1 MRFLKMN
8 KREKENDRYENIVSI
23 VKETEKAIQI
33 KVETFKKG
41 EPFDERLEWLPKSA
55 IFIKDDWL
63 GIEEWLAGEKGLEW
77 AKAIV
82 CNLDDEKLLAKK
94 GWKLIQLTGEQRLVL
109 LEEGL
114 AILQ

>member
-1 MRFLKMN
+1 MPGEDMGCETCVLLQQIFQKDKGRNSKGF
-8 KREKENDRYENIVSI
+8 VS
-23 VKETEKAIQI
+23 VKNVI
-33 KVETFKKG
+33 

-55 IFIKDDWL
+55 ILIKDDWL
-63 GIEEWLAGEKGLEW
+63 GIDDWLTYEKDLIW

-82 CNLDDEKLLAKK
+82 CNLDGDKLLARK
-94 GWKLIQLTGEQRLVL
+94 GWKLMQLTGEQRLVL

>member
-8 KREKENDRYENIVSI
+8 KREKENERYENIISV

-55 IFIKDDWL
+55 ILIKDDWL
-63 GIEEWLAGEKGLEW
+63 GIDDWLAYEKDLTW

-82 CNLDDEKLLAKK
+82 CNLDNEKLLARK
-94 GWKLIQLTGEQRLVL
+94 GWKLMQLTGEQRLVL

>member
-1 MRFLKMN
+1 MEYKGCILLWKVYGKDKGRNSKGF
-8 KREKENDRYENIVSI
+8 VS
-23 VKETEKAIQI
+23 VKNVI
-33 KVETFKKG
+33 

-55 IFIKDDWL
+55 ILIKDDWL

-114 AILQ
+114 AHLE